1 MPCKADRTSADY
13 QSFHSR
19 LTDVYDNFRENEK
32 PLITKMALSADVEL
46 VDTTFGKVS
55 KDSTLFFHCLTPSSS
70 SHDALPRPPL
80 PLSHH
85 TLQQTTASAIAHPR
99 GLAILS
105 EMQITWE
112 GAHHLEE
119 VTRKHKELVNQ
130 MRKMR
135 LMNHFKEM
143 CNLKPWQSCVTQLI
157 SKLKK
162 GIKKEEEIDEGMK
175 SGAVR
180 EYCRRLCV
188 KWHNC
193 GLIVH
198 PDAPWLGAAPDGLM
212 YDASEAE
219 SFGLVSFMHLNLPS
233 FAECALLVFQNKGW
247 QLKTASASYWQIQA
261 EMMITG
267 VSWCDLLVLSR
278 EDLLVQRIYR
288 DTSFINLMKSKLDDF
303 FYSYYLPALSLEI

>member
-1 MPCKADRTSADY
+1 MPCKVNLTSADY
-13 QSFHSR
+13 KVFHSR
-19 LTDVYDNFRENEK
+19 LTDVYKDIRENEK
-32 PLITKMALSADVEL
+32 PLITKMSLSTNVEL
-46 VDTTFGKVS
+46 VDTAFGKVP
-55 KDSTLFFHCLTPSSS
+55 KDSTLFFHCLTPSSN

-85 TLQQTTASAIAHPR
+85 TLQQTTASANLNPR
-99 GLAILS
+99 ELDILN
-105 EMQITWE
+105 EIQITWE
-112 GAHHLEE
+112 GAHHLEQ
-119 VTRKHKELVNQ
+119 VTCKHKESVNK

-143 CNLKPWQSCVTQLI
+143 CNLKPWQSCVMQLI
-157 SKLKK
+157 SKIKK
-162 GIKKEEEIDEGMK
+162 GIKKEEEIEEEMK
-175 SGAVR
+175 SRAVQ

-219 SFGLVSFMHLNLPS
+219 SFGLVSFKYINLPS
-233 FAECALLVFQNKGW
+233 FVECSMLVFENKGW
-247 QLKTASASYWQIQA
+247 QLKTTSASYWQIQA
-261 EMMITG
+261 EMMIVG

-288 DTSFINLMKSKLDDF
+288 DSSFINLMKSKLDDF
-303 FYSYYLPALSLEI
+303 FYSYYLPALSLDT